1 MSNDIVENL
10 RKRAE
15 IRMTAKDRK
24 SVQEGKP
31 DRLSNLLLE
40 AADKIEKLQ
49 EENYYRWE
57 IIEQSWAEIDRKD
70 IIINCLIGVI
80 ILLAGL
86 VAYGLITVK

>member
-31 DRLSNLLLE
+31 DRLSELLIA
-40 AADKIEKLQ
+40 AADKIEKL
-49 EENYYRWE
+49 ETELDDAN
-57 IIEQSWAEIDRKD
+57 D
-70 IIINCLIGVI
+70 IITELNEQLD
-80 ILLAGL
+80 
-86 VAYGLITVK
+86 YY